1 MPDTIRFPASE
12 MAVEID
18 VTHGAVF
25 FNRCRP
31 GAHSVGESCGGL
43 LFADMVAL
51 VKAMVERF
59 EADQL
64 DRHLVE
70 RFEDMVDARFDAVS
84 AHWGHD

>member
-18 VTHGAVF
+18 VIHGAVF

-31 GAHSVGESCGGL
+31 DAHSVGESCGGL
-43 LFADMVAL
+43 LLADMVAL
-51 VKAMVERF
+51 VKEMVERF
-59 EADQL
+59 EADHF
-64 DRHLVE
+64 DRRLIT
-70 RFEDMVDARFDAVS
+70 RFEDMVDARFDAHS